1 MRNFLKIFSLGILLV
16 LFSCKNDDANKESNG
31 GDSAN
36 QVDTVK
42 TGLLNVEGEIF
53 SIPSPIQTALLI
65 QKLGLKY
72 SKEMLLP
79 SNSAG
84 KFNTD
89 YAKALAMGVFGA
101 DLGYVSIYNQ
111 TQDAL
116 AYLASLKQIGDNLGI
131 TNAFDA
137 KMLERFEKNITNKDS
152 LLVLVGDAYRNSDAF
167 LKNNKRPEI
176 GHFVLVGGW
185 IESVYLSASSY
196 KSKPSEELKKRI
208 AEQKYS
214 LDRIIRILEKNNNI
228 DEAKSL
234 LTDLNDLKKTFDN
247 VKFEYKFIEP
257 MTDTAKKITYI
268 NSETKVN
275 ISDDVLGQ
283 IIAKI
288 GEIRN
293 KICHIS

>member
-1 MRNFLKIFSLGILLV
+1 MNKMIRVLALSFAVL
-16 LFSCKNDDANKESNG
+16 LFSCKNGNETPENNVG
-31 GDSAN
+31 ENVN
-36 QVDTVK
+36 QPDTVK

-53 SIPSPIQTALLI
+53 SVPSPIQTALLI

-72 SKEMLLP
+72 TKDILLP
-79 SNSAG
+79 SNTVG

-89 YAKALAMGVFGA
+89 YSKALAMGIFGA

-116 AYLASLKQIGDNLGI
+116 SYLASLKQIGDNLGI
-131 TNAFDA
+131 TNAFDP

-176 GHFVLVGGW
+176 GHLVLVGGW
-185 IESVYLSASSY
+185 VESVYLSASSY
-196 KSKPSEELKKRI
+196 KSKPSDELKRRI
-208 AEQKYS
+208 AEQKYA
-214 LDRIIRILEKNNNI
+214 LERIIRILEKNNNI
-228 DEAKSL
+228 EETKGL
-234 LTDLNDLKKTFDN
+234 LADLNDLKKVYEN

-257 MTDTAKKITYI
+257 KTDTVKKITYI
-268 NSETKVN
+268 NSESIVS
-275 ISDDVLGQ
+275 ISDDTLGQ

-288 GEIRN
+288 SEIRN